1 MVLYIIVCMSWQP
14 YVHHVCISFSIMC
27 LCVCAQRFTSSH
39 ASFLVDNNIIRYL
52 EPLILDTEPISSANP
67 YMIKNVKETFVVFF
81 YTKYYVSIVVH
92 IVLLLFL
99 YTGNVKLTVVFG
111 VLSDCWSRLDTF
123 EQIGWVYD
131 SICFLYILIVKSLH

>member
-1 MVLYIIVCMSWQP
+1 
-14 YVHHVCISFSIMC
+14 MC

-111 VLSDCWSRLDTF
+111 VLSDC
-123 EQIGWVYD
+123 
-131 SICFLYILIVKSLH
+131 